1 MINISSLTY
10 VRGGLATVDKD
21 HLAIRKEEYE
31 RFWSYY
37 RSKYLVTSYTQYY
50 ARHHPDIFAVA
61 CDPGVAATNI
71 ARELGVIGWLYSR
84 GVFQLFAPTW
94 KVGLRTGVEA

>member
-1 MINISSLTY
+1 MINVSSLTY
-10 VRGGLATVDKD
+10 VKGRPAVIDAQ
-21 HLAIRKEEYE
+21 HLPLQRSEYE
-31 RFWSYY
+31 RFNAYY

-50 ARHHPDIFAVA
+50 ARQHPRVFAVA

-84 GVFQLFAPTW
+84 RFFQLFAPTW
-94 KVGLRTGVEA
+94 KVAGKKRSER